1 VTPGAYDPALEAFV
15 AVELERA
22 DPRIRVT
29 PIDGRP
35 TSVAAVALPAGHTPV
50 SAARGSGRAFAL
62 TRDGAGSHHLT
73 WWDAVSGAAG
83 GTRPVG
89 AVPDGMHASSN
100 GRVLALWDLRG
111 YRATLVDTAAPDLA
125 RTLRLGIC
133 RGAGLSE
140 ASADGRWFLL
150 ADCFGNLRIAD
161 LAATSLV
168 SSPIGVKQQGRVAF
182 ALDGAEI
189 VWLGEDG
196 VVHALDAASRER
208 VELARLE
215 DEPLDPF
222 DLWYRRVV
230 VHRATNLLAVVTGSG
245 MVRTTG
251 LPGAATPR
259 PAAELPFLDLS
270 GAALDLTA
278 APIDAGGADTYEFH
292 GTFTAS
298 GAGATGDVAAHGR
311 VHARGLH
318 RYLPTEPTVA
328 PAALPPPH
336 LYALASAVDPD
347 SGAELFT
354 LDFGTPNATPP
365 PSSASCRTSPRTR
378 PTGCGSSAWVTP
390 VPDPGRRGRGH
401 RPAARRAAAPTCRR
415 GYDPTHARWRLAYP
429 RKGSI
434 MSFGNILG
442 QLLEQGIS
450 GQSQTQ
456 ARLGTSARNMAQ
468 GGQGFEQILGSLQ
481 SMLGARRRIP
491 SGRHGRRA
499 EPLRGARW
507 VAWRARPRP
516 SWASRRPAA

>member
-1 VTPGAYDPALEAFV
+1 LPPAAPPPAEVPFPDDPRVLNGAWQVDVTGLASPASDLVYAPEAGRLVAWFYGTPRTFEFDEGLGWREIDVAWAGPVTPGAYDPALEAFV

-29 PIDGRP
+29 PIDGGP

-50 SAARGSGRAFAL
+50 SVARGSGRAFAL
-62 TRDGAGSHHLT
+62 TRDAAGSHHLT

-125 RTLRLGIC
+125 RTLPLGIC
-133 RGAGLSE
+133 RSNGLSE

-161 LAATSLV
+161 LAAASLV

-208 VELARLE
+208 VELGRLE

-245 MVRTTG
+245 TVRTVG
-251 LPGAATPR
+251 LPGAAAPR
-259 PAAELPFLDLS
+259 PAAELPALDLS
-270 GAALDLTA
+270 GAALDLTV

-292 GTFTAS
+292 GTFTAT
-298 GAGATGDVAAHGR
+298 GAGATGATLPLTGH

-354 LDFGTPNATPP
+354 LDFATTDRHATSFVGTLHDVAAN
-365 PSSASCRTSPRTR
+365 TSYRVR
-378 PTGCGSSAWVTP
+378 VERA
-390 VPDPGRRGRGH
+390 GH
-401 RPAARRAAAPTCRR
+401 AGP
-415 GYDPTHARWRLAYP
+415 
-429 RKGSI
+429 
-434 MSFGNILG
+434 
-442 QLLEQGIS
+442 
-450 GQSQTQ
+450 
-456 ARLGTSARNMAQ
+456 
-468 GGQGFEQILGSLQ
+468 
-481 SMLGARRRIP
+481 
-491 SGRHGRRA
+491 
-499 EPLRGARW
+499 
-507 VAWRARPRP
+507 
-516 SWASRRPAA
+516 